1 MTGVGDHS
9 RKLRVSVV
17 IPHYNDL
24 EGLKVC
30 YARLLEQ
37 TWPHDQLE
45 MIVADN
51 NSSCGLDAVERVV
64 PTAVVVSASVQ
75 GAGPARNRGAGAATG
90 QVLAFLD
97 SDCAPQPEWIAE
109 GVAALERY
117 DFVGGQVVTFAR
129 NPLRPTSVEAYETVF
144 NFNFRRYIEKVGF
157 AGTGNMFVSRHVYEL
172 VGGFRV
178 GVAEDI
184 DWSFRARAL
193 GYTIGYADR
202 AVVGHPARR
211 NWKDLE
217 LRWARMEAEHFLL
230 CQERRWGRLRF
241 VIKAVAMPL
250 SVVPHASQVLRT
262 RRLPN
267 LRARL
272 GAIFVLG
279 RLRLWRARRMLT
291 LASASISA
299 RKLDA

>member
-1 MTGVGDHS
+1 MTGFDDRSHKVC
-9 RKLRVSVV
+9 VSVV
-17 IPHYNDL
+17 IPHFNDI

-37 TWPHDQLE
+37 TWSREHFE
-45 MIVADN
+45 IIVADN
-51 NSSCGLDAVERVV
+51 NSSCGMDAVKSAV
-64 PTAVVVSASVQ
+64 PTALVVHAEVQ
-75 GAGPARNRGAGAATG
+75 GAGPARNRGAAAASG
-90 QVLAFLD
+90 HVLAFLD
-97 SDCAPQPEWIAE
+97 SDCAPKPEWIAE

-129 NPLRPTSVEAYETVF
+129 EPHSPTFVEAYETVF
-144 NFNFRRYIEKVGF
+144 NFNFQRYVEKVGF
-157 AGTGNMFVSRHVYEL
+157 AGTGNMFVPRHMYDR

-230 CQERRWGRLRF
+230 CRERRWGRLQF

-279 RLRLWRARRMLT
+279 RLRLWRAKRMLT
-291 LASASISA
+291 LAFASVNA
-299 RKLDA
+299 AKLDA